1 MTAKRQAY
9 VPARFLKLYRGQAAV
24 LAVGKPEFEVVR
36 ELTEADLVHLF
47 RAERRRVPAICELLM
62 CLAADPEFHK
72 DRLADYQE
80 RFNDLWIPRCCGGV
94 CLARLAAVTADR
106 LANAGYSPRRLLTP
120 VRLRK
125 TRTKETSCRPI
136 QRLVTCPP
144 SYV

>member
-1 MTAKRQAY
+1 MGRGSPNRGDGMTAKRQAY

-80 RFNDLWIPRCCGGV
+80 RFNGHWVPKFGHR
-94 CLARLAAVTADR
+94 AAVALYVWHVLRQSR
-106 LANAGYSPRRLLTP
+106 LIDWLIRAFRLGDGL
-120 VRLRK
+120 
-125 TRTKETSCRPI
+125 
-136 QRLVTCPP
+136 
-144 SYV
+144 

>member
-1 MTAKRQAY
+1 MGFAKPKVN
-9 VPARFLKLYRGQAAV
+9 VPTF
-24 LAVGKPEFEVVR
+24 
-36 ELTEADLVHLF
+36 
-47 RAERRRVPAICELLM
+47 CELLFR
-62 CLAADPEFHK
+62 LLVEPEFQK